1 MNIGEN
7 FLNKLLSNQIQKY
20 IKKIIYLQTKYKSTT
35 KRSSTLYSKIII
47 IKLTRGLD
55 GKQDGADSAPRGKSV
70 VTTMVMLE
78 TNQVNNTINVQKVKS
93 CLYVSPRSFRTS
105 GNAGNI
111 SRVGAYGCISQ
122 TKIRVEDKIRKNW
135 NKVFKF

>member
-35 KRSSTLYSKIII
+35 KRSSTLYSEIIIII
-47 IKLTRGLD
+47 IKLTRGSD

-93 CLYVSPRSFRTS
+93 CLYVSPRGFRTS
-105 GNAGNI
+105 GMREIFLEWGHVVA
-111 SRVGAYGCISQ
+111 SHRQ
-122 TKIRVEDKIRKNW
+122 R
-135 NKVFKF
+135 

>member
-35 KRSSTLYSKIII
+35 KRSSTLYSEIIIII
-47 IKLTRGLD
+47 IKLTRGSD

-105 GNAGNI
+105 GMREIFLEWGHVVV
-111 SRVGAYGCISQ
+111 SHRQ
-122 TKIRVEDKIRKNW
+122 R
-135 NKVFKF
+135 